1 MIAKFSCNFSR
12 FRKFSDAFG
21 PVRMRSDVIGCNRMY
36 FGALGRHFWKF
47 SGFSDFFGRFGDFC
61 SVFGLGGLQR
71 CVESS
76 SKTDARNFSTFP
88 EIWATP
94 SPVESCIFSGCLAK
108 GGCSVIKSIII
119 YRWSLIIPIFVDALS
134 QPSGTPLL
142 YIDHSCHDF

>member
-1 MIAKFSCNFSR
+1 MTRLPSKMASEI
-12 FRKFSDAFG
+12 
-21 PVRMRSDVIGCNRMY
+21 P
-36 FGALGRHFWKF
+36 
-47 SGFSDFFGRFGDFC
+47 
-61 SVFGLGGLQR
+61 QR

-76 SKTDARNFSTFP
+76 SKIDARNFGTFP

-94 SPVESCIFSGCLAK
+94 SPVESCNFSGSLAK
-108 GGCSVIKSIII
+108 DGSSVIKSIII